1 MRRPLLALLT
11 VGLLVSC
18 QDGEIPTVPDRPS
31 VGGAISDGSGSFDAG
46 NSHFFWLAPMVSQ
59 PDASL
64 FGTFDPSMQPTVRIV
79 CWNDSDPEATCDPG
93 TALAEFGVGS
103 GLVVESDHY
112 KVEFD
117 TQAPDPA
124 LRTSSG
130 EDFTTYRIQALT
142 PPLERFGGPFVF
154 GFADFQ
160 LGENGKEAR
169 NLDSE
174 ETIGLVDGRTLPI
187 RFRLDEGA
195 LEEELKDH
203 TAPADDPTGA
213 EAFCQINCS
222 VTVIDPDEPTLAS
235 LSDTATDD
243 TLTAM
248 LIPAGAVWTDETAV
262 LVIDE
267 RLDDGD
273 GQQDGELC
281 LTSGEFPT
289 EACFRY
295 ELSPDNSGGDDF
307 FPDDTTRFVRF
318 GICPEGQAVSSGTI
332 NPSWR
337 LLKADEDNGDVV
349 ITRPEEVDVTDFLQC
364 DVQTTASLWD
374 GAGGQL
380 AASALQWLVP
390 PLDASDLWGGQLRD
404 LSDLFW
410 GEDVE
415 MSRLAFPASAAEGDT
430 LELTVEL
437 LAIHADSAPVP
448 GREVTFTRTDGTG
461 DLAGAPGFTV
471 VGTGQNSVTLETDGS
486 GLATV
491 RWVITDGSNRL
502 EATSSPDARPAA
514 GEPDPVA
521 FDVTGSLGGELLFGV
536 NAFDDGL
543 SQIDP
548 ATGSVTFI
556 GELDQ
561 DPDSLTTPVAMAVHS
576 DGTLYAW
583 NNSDVT
589 GPTGELL
596 TVDPCTGDATNVDP
610 QTPGQGELQALA
622 MTPSD
627 SLFGVESDL
636 YFIDQST
643 GDRFQIGPIGLS
655 LTVAGADIDGTGTMY
670 GLELN
675 GDPGAGGGRL
685 ITIDRGTGAG
695 DVAATLSQD
704 VGTVGSIVFGPG
716 GTLIGSASGGPDGDI
731 LFDVDPATG
740 DVTNVRQISGAN
752 FSPQGMGFAPAPTCI
767 F

>member
-1 MRRPLLALLT
+1 MRRTLLALLT
-11 VGLLVSC
+11 VGLLLSC
-18 QDGEIPTVPDRPS
+18 QDGELPTASDRPS
-31 VGGAISDGSGSFDAG
+31 AGGAISDGSGSFDVG

-79 CWNDSDPEATCDPG
+79 CWEDSDPEATCDPE
-93 TALAEFGVGS
+93 TALAEFSVGS
-103 GLVVESDHY
+103 GLVVETDHY

-124 LRTSSG
+124 LRTSSA
-130 EDFTTYRIQALT
+130 EDYTTYRIQALT
-142 PPLERFGGPFVF
+142 PPLQRFGGPFVF

-160 LGENGKEAR
+160 LGENGREAR

-203 TAPADDPTGA
+203 TAPQDDMTGA

-222 VTVIDPDEPTLAS
+222 VTVIDQDEATEAS
-235 LSDTATDD
+235 LFDGDEE
-243 TLTAM
+243 LTAM

-267 RLDDGD
+267 LLDDGD
-273 GQQDGELC
+273 GQEEGEEC
-281 LTSGEFPT
+281 LTASTLRT

-295 ELSPDNSGGDDF
+295 ELSPNNPNGDDF
-307 FPDDTTRFVRF
+307 NQDVRF

-332 NPSWR
+332 NPTWR
-337 LLKADEDNGDVV
+337 LLKADEDNGGVE
-349 ITRPEEVDVTDFLQC
+349 ITRPNEVDVSDFLQC
-364 DVQTTASLWD
+364 DVQTTALWD

-380 AASALQWLVP
+380 AGSALQWLVA
-390 PLDASDLWGGQLRD
+390 PLEASDWFGGQLRD

-415 MSRLAFPASAAEGDT
+415 MSRLAFSTSAIEGST
-430 LELTVEL
+430 LQMTVEL
-437 LAIHADSAPVP
+437 LAVHNGSAPVM
-448 GREVTFTRTDGTG
+448 GREVTFERTGGSSLSPASGFPFVSSTADSIVTVETNGDGQATVDWTITDGT
-461 DLAGAPGFTV
+461 
-471 VGTGQNSVTLETDGS
+471 
-486 GLATV
+486 
-491 RWVITDGSNRL
+491 NRL
-502 EATSSPDARPAA
+502 EVTSPDARPAP
-514 GEPDPVA
+514 GETDPVT
-521 FDVTGSLGGELLFGV
+521 FEVNGTLSPLVLFGV
-536 NAFDDGL
+536 NAADDGL
-543 SQIDP
+543 SEIVP
-548 ATGSVTFI
+548 GTGSVTFI

-561 DPDSLTTPVAMAVHS
+561 DPDNFTTPVAMAVHS

-583 NNSDVT
+583 NNSDAT

-596 TVDPCTGDATNVDP
+596 TVDPCTGGATNVDP
-610 QTPGQGELQALA
+610 QTPGQGELQSLA

-627 SLFGVESDL
+627 SLFGVRSDL

-643 GDRFQIGPIGLS
+643 GERFQIGQLGLS
-655 LTVAGADIDGTGTMY
+655 LTVAGAVIDGTGTLY

-675 GDPGAGGGRL
+675 GDPNAGGGRL

-695 DVAATLSQD
+695 NVVATLSQD
-704 VGTVGSIVFGPG
+704 VGTVGSIVFHPD
-716 GTLIGSASGGPDGDI
+716 GTLIGSGFDGPDGDI

-740 DVTNVRQISGAN
+740 NVTNVRQMSEA
-752 FSPQGMGFAPAPTCI
+752 PQGMGFAPDPTC
-767 F
+767 FF